1 MHSTVDMEQT
11 VAVKDKVTKTLSGGV
26 AGLLKSYG
34 VKVFN
39 GVGQLTADK
48 KLLLM
53 SKTTIDADSVI
64 LAGGSKSK

>member
-1 MHSTVDMEQT
+1 MEQT
-11 VAVKDKVTKTLSGGV
+11 VAVKNKVSKTLSGGV

-48 KLLLM
+48 K
-53 SKTTIDADSVI
+53 SCC
-64 LAGGSKSK
+64 

>member
-1 MHSTVDMEQT
+1 MMHFQLIWNKLQLLKIK
-11 VAVKDKVTKTLSGGV
+11 VAKTLSGGV

-48 KLLLM
+48 KVSVDGKKQLM
-53 SKTTIDADSVI
+53 LTE
-64 LAGGSKSK
+64 